1 MLFENIA
8 PPSPV
13 LSIFLWWKLKQ
24 ANKEFY
30 FSPTVTEDVEHEMTP
45 SGNYVDLQIK
55 MHSAYTLLK
64 AFNSGAI
71 NEEEYERLK
80 KDLLV
85 KCFKL

>member
-1 MLFENIA
+1 MKKLLIITTIVLFSCNNNLDE
-8 PPSPV
+8 
-13 LSIFLWWKLKQ
+13 Q

-30 FSPTVTEDVEHEMTP
+30 FSPTATEDVEHEMTP

>member
-1 MLFENIA
+1 MKKIAIIATVVLFSCNNNLDE
-8 PPSPV
+8 
-13 LSIFLWWKLKQ
+13 Q

-64 AFNSGAI
+64 AFNAGVI
-71 NEEEYERLK
+71 TQEEYEKLK
-80 KDLLV
+80 KELI
-85 KCFKL
+85 

>member
-1 MLFENIA
+1 MKKLLIITTIVLFSCNNNLDE
-8 PPSPV
+8 
-13 LSIFLWWKLKQ
+13 Q

-64 AFNSGAI
+64 ALNSGAI
-71 NEEEYERLK
+71 TQEEYEKLK
-80 KDLLV
+80 KELI
-85 KCFKL
+85 